1 MPRSNAVARKQP
13 RARDRTVDAI
23 VGGVNES
30 REPELQ
36 GVLETVL
43 YYEDHAAAERF
54 YVDVLG
60 MRPIAEQS
68 GRFLFFRAGRSVFLL
83 FDAAAAQ
90 KGEGLPAHGATGPGH
105 VCFLV
110 DPAFYESWKSHLD
123 ARGVE
128 ILQEV
133 EWPGPRKSFYFR
145 DPDDNLLEI
154 ADGDLWPD

>member
-1 MPRSNAVARKQP
+1 VSE
-13 RARDRTVDAI
+13 
-23 VGGVNES
+23 ES
-30 REPELQ
+30 HEPKLK

-54 YVDVLG
+54 YIDVLG
-60 MRPIAEQS
+60 MRLIGEQS
-68 GRFLFFRAGRSVFLL
+68 GRFLFFRAGSSVFLL

-90 KGEGLPAHGATGPGH
+90 KGEGLPPHGATGPGH
-105 VCFLV
+105 ACFLV
-110 DPAFYESWKSHLD
+110 EPDSYESWKSRFES
-123 ARGVE
+123 RGVE

-145 DPDDNLLEI
+145 DPAGNLLEI